1 MARQTFEARLA
12 RRIRD
17 RKSKHNIEIRECD
30 MIKPSFAGIVPRR
43 TIIKA
48 AAVAGAAQ
56 IAAPFVLRGALGE
69 TPVKIGFENPL
80 TGVYAANAENEVI
93 GAKFAVEEI
102 NAKGGINGR
111 QLELLVE
118 DSAND
123 TGTGVQK
130 ARKLIERD
138 EVVFMMG
145 DVNSGISQAVAQVT
159 HEKGILHIVPGGH
172 TDSITG
178 SDCHWNVFRVCN
190 TTRMETNSV
199 STVLLNK
206 YGKKWYFITSDYAF
220 GHSLQEGFE
229 ASLKAAGGTELG
241 ADQVPLQ
248 STDFS
253 SYLIK
258 AQSTSPDAIILLL
271 AGDDMINCLKQA
283 NQFGLDKKFHIAGA
297 QQELEVNIGLPPEA
311 LFGDWVF
318 EWYWKQPGVPH
329 VAEFV
334 ADIRKRSGGHVPTAR
349 TWFGFAS
356 IWSCALAAEKA
367 KSLDAVKLAQA
378 MQGLELPPEVALM
391 PNKTVYRIG
400 DNQLMPTLFV
410 GHSQKA
416 PAGGDPEDLFAV
428 DSLVK
433 GTDAALPVEQ
443 TGCKVVWPT

>member
-190 TTRMETNSV
+190 TTRMETNSI
-199 STVLLNK
+199 SDILFTK
-206 YGKKWYFITSDYAF
+206 FGKKWHFITADYAF
-220 GHSLQEGFE
+220 GHTLQEGFE
-229 ASLKAAGGTELG
+229 ASIKKLGGTKTGAESTPLG
-241 ADQVPLQ
+241 T
-248 STDFS
+248 SDFS
-253 SYLIK
+253 AYLIK
-258 AQSTSPDAIILLL
+258 ARAAAPDVLILLL
-271 AGDDMINCLKQA
+271 AGDDMVNCLKQVT
-283 NQFGLDKKFHIAGA
+283 QFGIDKQIKIAGA
-297 QQELEVNIGLPPEA
+297 QQELEVLEA
-311 LFGDWVF
+311 LSPNARIGNWVF
-318 EWYWKQPGVPH
+318 EWYWKQPGVPG
-329 VAEFV
+329 VDKFN
-334 ADIRKRSGGHVPTAR
+334 ADIRKRTNGKLPTAR
-349 TWFGFAS
+349 TWFGYAS
-356 IWSCALAAEKA
+356 VHTFGLAANGTKSVDSKKMA
-367 KSLDAVKLAQA
+367 KMLE
-378 MQGLELPPEVALM
+378 GLELPPEVKLQ
-391 PNKTVYRIG
+391 PNKVYFRKI
-400 DNQLMPTLFV
+400 DHQLMTSAFV
-410 GHSQKA
+410 GEALAK
-416 PAGGDPEDLFAV
+416 PASSDPEDLFRV
-428 DSLVK
+428 DSVVPGDK
-433 GTDAALPVEQ
+433 TALTEAE
-443 TGCKVVWPT
+443 TGCKPDWPA